1 MANKLWYILTM
12 EFCFAVKS
20 HAVKKNLLS
29 QNGLYNIFIKQER

>member
-20 HAVKKNLLS
+20 HAVKKNLQLLAH
-29 QNGLYNIFIKQER
+29 LYNMHKF